1 MINYLPT
8 QANWF
13 TSVPA
18 YSVSQSML
26 ISSLSLKEGTA
37 KGQQRISIAGPCFFH
52 IPLLCNLLCT
62 VTVRPVNALQ
72 SYPSLRAVLLPSLT
86 SAFSV
91 SSTFLA
97 FDVSVD
103 DFVKVEMSE
112 ALEKRQSWIRR
123 EKGRILHSQT
133 RLWMSTFIN
142 DILHLKSNN
151 KKNLCNVLPEHL
163 SHFAIL

>member
-1 MINYLPT
+1 MKSARVALSTKGWSIIYPT

-52 IPLLCNLLCT
+52 IPLLWNLLCT

-91 SSTFLA
+91 SSTFWPL
-97 FDVSVD
+97 
-103 DFVKVEMSE
+103 MSLWMTLWWWRWVRPWKSDKHE
-112 ALEKRQSWIRR
+112 LGEK
-123 EKGRILHSQT
+123 KGRILHSQT
-133 RLWMSTFIN
+133 RLWMSTFN
-142 DILHLKSNN
+142 KLHFTLKM
-151 KKNLCNVLPEHL
+151 
-163 SHFAIL
+163 